1 MIRDRHLKFTLVTVR
16 FYYLIYSLE
25 QGKIFSELD
34 VTDMTQILIL
44 LHPVE
49 CKLKF
54 SFFIFKK

>member
-1 MIRDRHLKFTLVTVR
+1 MIRDRHLNFTLVTVR

-25 QGKIFSELD
+25 QGNIFSELD
-34 VTDMTQILIL
+34 VTDTTQILIL
-44 LHPVE
+44 LYPVE